1 MIYDPSMVRSLMFLI
16 AAATLPV
23 AGTAAVACAEPPP
36 TCTYNL
42 SPPQVVDVSGTD
54 MVTATLSPGACE
66 RSNAYL
72 SVACVQMQGSPGPPK
87 CEQNNGVLTAQVF
100 YAPYRPVPHTSLP
113 AGDAPTPGNPP
124 QPVCTPVGPVAA
136 TI

>member
-1 MIYDPSMVRSLMFLI
+1 MIRSLLLLI

-23 AGTAAVACAEPPP
+23 AGITAVAAAEPPT

-42 SPPQVVDVSGTD
+42 SPPQVVDVSGTQ
-54 MVTATLSPGACE
+54 MVTVTLSPGACD

-72 SVACVQMQGSPGPPK
+72 SVACVQEEGSPGPGK

-100 YAPYRPVPHTSLP
+100 YAPYRPGATYVATGRGC
-113 AGDAPTPGNPP
+113 ANTGNPP
-124 QPVCTPVGPVAA
+124 TPVCTPVGPVAA
-136 TI
+136 TF